1 MTEQAKK
8 ELNCENEWRRLWGMA
23 LDLKRRI
30 SRVEKELGITPGG
43 KKRGQGGGGGETYK
57 N

>member
-8 ELNCENEWRRLWGMA
+8 ELNCENEWRRLWGLA
-23 LDLKRRI
+23 LDLKRRLR
-30 SRVEKELGITPGG
+30 RVEKELGLNAGER
-43 KKRGQGGGGGETYK
+43 KKGQGEGSGQAYR